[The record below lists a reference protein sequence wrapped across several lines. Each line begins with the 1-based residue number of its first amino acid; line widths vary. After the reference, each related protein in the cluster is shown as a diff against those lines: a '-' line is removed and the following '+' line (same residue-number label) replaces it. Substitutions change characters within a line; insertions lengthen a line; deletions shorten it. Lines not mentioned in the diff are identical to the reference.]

1 MTGEGGLIGN
11 CALPSALPLLSHKK
25 TDMNPRHLG
34 CLSFFLAT
42 LLPGLAWAQP
52 PLPVQTVSPQTEE
65 LRTRIE
71 VPGTLLAQASITLR
85 SPVSERVSAVHFAEG
100 QQVEAGMLLLE
111 LDRLTEQ
118 AQLKLAQAQLTEAR
132 LALARTLKLSGSRA
146 VSEADLD
153 TARVQVDVAEA
164 RVEAAQAAIR
174 EREVHAPFAGRVGL
188 SDVENGSYLTAGD
201 AITTLHNLSRLRV
214 EFDLPQSQLSL
225 FRKGLNLRF
234 RLLEAGDA
242 SWLPAELISNASSLN
257 TTTRSLR
264 LRAETDN
271 NPQLWPGLAVV
282 VEISG
287 PPHTALTIPE
297 AALIPRGGAQFVYLA
312 RDGKAERVAV
322 TTGLR
327 RDGRVEIV
335 NGLSLDDAVVLRGG
349 DRLRP
354 GTPVQPRPA
363 E

>member
-1 MTGEGGLIGN
+1 VRPISSPPPCPHSLN
-11 CALPSALPLLSHKK
+11 KK

-34 CLSFFLAT
+34 CFSIFLAM
-42 LLPGLAWAQP
+42 LLPGLVLAQA
-52 PLPVQTVSPQTEE
+52 PLPVQTITPQSEE

-71 VPGTLLAQASITLR
+71 VPGTLLASASITLR
-85 SPVSERVSAVHFAEG
+85 APVSERVSAVRFSEG
-100 QQVEAGMLLLE
+100 QLVESGTLLLE

-146 VSEADLD
+146 VSDADLD

-164 RVEAAQAAIR
+164 RVEAAEAAIR
-174 EREVHAPFAGRVGL
+174 EREVRAPFSGRIGL
-188 SDVENGSYLTAGD
+188 TDVENGSYLTAGD
-201 AITTLHNLSRLRV
+201 AITSLHNLEKLRV
-214 EFDLPQSQLSL
+214 EFDLPQSQLDL
-225 FRKGLNLRF
+225 FRDGLTLRF
-234 RLLEAGDA
+234 RLLEARNRT
-242 SWLPAELISNASSLN
+242 WLPAELISNASSLN

-264 LRAETDN
+264 LRAETPHD
-271 NPQLWPGLAVV
+271 PQLWPGLAVV

-287 PPHTALTIPE
+287 PLHTALTIPE
-297 AALIPRGGAQFVYLA
+297 AALIPRGGAQFVYVA
-312 RDGKAERVAV
+312 RDGKAERLAV

-327 RDGRVEIV
+327 RDGRVEII
-335 NGLSLDDAVVLRGG
+335 NGLAADDAVVLRGG

-354 GTPVQPRPA
+354 GTAVQPRAA